1 MYPLSLQDKATIKNS
16 RPEDLLKRL
25 RSLRGAE
32 QIQEHTADDD
42 ERDGNHPDEA
52 QPLAKEHG
60 GNDRCDDEADAAPG
74 GVRHAEIEMDER
86 FGKDEE
92 AEKMDDQLHSATSRG
107 LPWKKEHEAM
117 VVYYLSLIHI

>member
-32 QIQEHTADDD
+32 QIQEHTTDDD

-52 QPLAKEHG
+52 QPLAKEHS
-60 GNDRCDDEADAAPG
+60 GNDRCDDEANAAPG

-86 FGKDEE
+86 FGKNEE
-92 AEKMDDQLHSATSRG
+92 AEKIQNHAEHRRSQLG
-107 LPWKKEHEAM
+107 K
-117 VVYYLSLIHI
+117 SL

>member
-1 MYPLSLQDKATIKNS
+1 MYPLSLQDEATIKNS

-52 QPLAKEHG
+52 QTLAKEHS

-74 GVRHAEIEMDER
+74 GISYSQIQPEQRSGQAVKAQNVQANAAQC
-86 FGKDEE
+86 GK
-92 AEKMDDQLHSATSRG
+92 QLG
-107 LPWKKEHEAM
+107 KK
-117 VVYYLSLIHI
+117 